1 MTNMEMLLD
10 ELKGTELEVPQLN
23 EFERYL
29 VPIDDKSVWK
39 YRKQYAIVNEFY
51 LIKFELWKDRLIERI
66 FYINQ
71 YWENKI
77 KHYYDVFEVQR
88 FLAGSRYKLNRGIYQ
103 PSFAGCARPIF
114 WKDYKKCN
122 WERNNIDTIRCDYQS
137 YCYHRSI
144 DVLFINSYQPLLKNS
159 VHKYSGFEFSGLN
172 DDELFWF
179 LYQYEKHPQMEM
191 IAKMGLIQTIKGSM
205 NCIRWSQKGY
215 KLLGLE
221 NKKEL
226 ELVTICNSFG
236 GLKYYRKHKDDIKKL
251 KINDEHE
258 LFIYDVLQNRHFS
271 NITRKVIEYIS
282 NEDKKIGYVYSHLSS
297 ASNYIDYIGF
307 CNNLGIPLT
316 SAIKYPNDLKK
327 AHDELQDKIKIK
339 VSKTE
344 TQKIQKQVIE
354 KLYKFRYASEEFII
368 TPANSVEDLIN
379 ESKELNHCV
388 RTYVNRYANGDTSIF
403 LIRKRDDVMMPFYT
417 LELKNKK
424 VHQVRG
430 KHNCDPTDDVRNF
443 VVAWCKKHKLDS
455 KIYQKY

>member
-1 MTNMEMLLD
+1 
-10 ELKGTELEVPQLN
+10 
-23 EFERYL
+23 
-29 VPIDDKSVWK
+29 
-39 YRKQYAIVNEFY
+39 
-51 LIKFELWKDRLIERI
+51 
-66 FYINQ
+66 
-71 YWENKI
+71 
-77 KHYYDVFEVQR
+77 
-88 FLAGSRYKLNRGIYQ
+88 
-103 PSFAGCARPIF
+103 
-114 WKDYKKCN
+114 
-122 WERNNIDTIRCDYQS
+122 
-137 YCYHRSI
+137 
-144 DVLFINSYQPLLKNS
+144 
-159 VHKYSGFEFSGLN
+159 
-172 DDELFWF
+172 
-179 LYQYEKHPQMEM
+179 
-191 IAKMGLIQTIKGSM
+191 MGLIQTIKGSM

-236 GLKYYRKHKDDIKKL
+236 GLKYYRKHKNDIKKL
-251 KINDEHE
+251 KINDDHE
-258 LFIYDVLQNRHFS
+258 LFVYDVLKNRHFS

-282 NEDKKIGYVYSHLSS
+282 NEDKKRGYVYSHLSS

-316 SAIKYPNDLKK
+316 SAIKYPNDLRK
-327 AHDELQDKIKIK
+327 AHDELQDKIKTK

-354 KLYKFRYASEEFII
+354 KLCKYRYASEEFII

-379 ESKELNHCV
+379 ESKELSHCV

-403 LIRKRDDVMMPFYT
+403 LIRKRDDVMIPFYT